1 MSEGGEK
8 MQQANELREK
18 MIQEFAENYMEK
30 LFYFCLKKTGNQ
42 VEAEDLTQEIAL
54 QIITA
59 LNKGTIP
66 TSFSAWVWQIARNC
80 YAKWAEEKHNRNEAQ
95 SGSDIGDYEIE
106 DTSEN
111 ILDEM
116 IHAEQMALLRREL
129 AFIKSDY
136 RNIVV
141 AYYIENKSIRQ
152 IASALSLPENTVK
165 SRLFRAREILKEGMN
180 MAREFGKRSYK
191 PEEITF
197 AASGPQPSGLPWT
210 AVQRSIQ
217 KNILL
222 QASNNPST
230 IEELSIELGI
240 ALPYMEEEVEVLH
253 RATLLEKKKDKY
265 ITNFFILDRDCQID
279 AYHAMR
285 CSSKERSKLIREILE
300 DKMVELRATGIA
312 GEHIGDNAICWWAIM
327 KMVDWLN
334 AQVITEQCPC
344 RPIKRANGETW
355 GFVGY
360 ETAELPERTVSGHN
374 GKGTQQNMF
383 WAYKYD
389 DYSLW
394 DQCGEPNY
402 EEVMLMCD
410 CIRNKRLIAS
420 FSEVEKRVWNRIDGK
435 YAHISEDGYVVLD
448 VLVISND
455 ALEKINRI
463 FRGHKNYKKL
473 LRNIKETCKKM
484 EAIFRRYSHEIL
496 HNSLGF
502 NVHME
507 MNRMRMMAI
516 RDLVEDGFLKL
527 PEDPK
532 KSLLGMHI
540 ILK

>member
-1 MSEGGEK
+1 
-8 MQQANELREK
+8 MQEANELRER

-54 QIITA
+54 QIIGS

-66 TSFSAWVWQIARNC
+66 TSFSAWIWQIARNC
-80 YAKWAEEKHNRNEAQ
+80 YAGWANEKHRRQEAV

-116 IHAEQMALLRREL
+116 IHAEQMSLLRREL

-165 SRLFRAREILKEGMN
+165 SRLFRAREILKEGMD

-240 ALPYMEEEVEVLH
+240 ALPYMEEEVNVLH

-285 CSSKERSKLIREILE
+285 CTSKERSKLIREILE
-300 DKMVELRATGIA
+300 DKMLELRATGIA
-312 GEHIGDNAICWWAIM
+312 GEHIDDNAICWWAIM

-344 RPIKRANGETW
+344 PPIKRANGETW

-360 ETAELPERTVSGHN
+360 ETAELPEPTVSGHN
-374 GKGTQQNMF
+374 GTGNQQNMF
-383 WAYKYD
+383 WAYKYS

-394 DQCGEPNY
+394 NQCGEPDY

-410 CIRNKRLIAS
+410 CIRNKRLVAS
-420 FSEVEKRVWNRIDGK
+420 FSDVEKSVWNRIDGK
-435 YAHISEDGYVVLD
+435 YAHISKDGYVVPD

-455 ALEKINRI
+455 ALEQINRI
-463 FRGHKNYKKL
+463 FREHKNYKKL
-473 LRNIKETCKKM
+473 LQNITEICKKM
-484 EAIFRRYSHEIL
+484 EVIFRRYGHEIL
-496 HNSLGF
+496 HNYLGF
-502 NVHME
+502 NVDME
-507 MNRMRMMAI
+507 MTRMRMMAI

-527 PEDPK
+527 PENPK

>member
-1 MSEGGEK
+1 MSEGGEN
-8 MQQANELREK
+8 MQEANELRER

-42 VEAEDLTQEIAL
+42 LEAEDLTQEIAL
-54 QIITA
+54 QIISS

-80 YAKWAEEKHNRNEAQ
+80 YAGWANEKHRRQEAL

-116 IHAEQMALLRREL
+116 IHAEQMSLLRREL

-197 AASGPQPSGLPWT
+197 AASGPQPSGLPWK

-265 ITNFFILDRDCQID
+265 ITNFLDRK
-279 AYHAMR
+279 
-285 CSSKERSKLIREILE
+285 S
-300 DKMVELRATGIA
+300 
-312 GEHIGDNAICWWAIM
+312 
-327 KMVDWLN
+327 
-334 AQVITEQCPC
+334 
-344 RPIKRANGETW
+344 
-355 GFVGY
+355 
-360 ETAELPERTVSGHN
+360 
-374 GKGTQQNMF
+374 
-383 WAYKYD
+383 
-389 DYSLW
+389 
-394 DQCGEPNY
+394 
-402 EEVMLMCD
+402 
-410 CIRNKRLIAS
+410 
-420 FSEVEKRVWNRIDGK
+420 
-435 YAHISEDGYVVLD
+435 VV
-448 VLVISND
+448 
-455 ALEKINRI
+455 
-463 FRGHKNYKKL
+463 
-473 LRNIKETCKKM
+473 
-484 EAIFRRYSHEIL
+484 
-496 HNSLGF
+496 
-502 NVHME
+502 
-507 MNRMRMMAI
+507 
-516 RDLVEDGFLKL
+516 
-527 PEDPK
+527 
-532 KSLLGMHI
+532 
-540 ILK
+540 